1 VGADGPSAPGVAWR
15 DVFRGAR
22 GRLTAGLLLLEA
34 LVAIQQ
40 LIVITIMPDVL
51 RDLGMVQLYGLAFT
65 VASLATIAMIP
76 IAGRALDRLGARA
89 VLIPILVVFGVGLLV
104 SATAPTMPL
113 FLVGQFLSGAGG
125 GGLYALSL
133 GTVAKTYPDAIRARV
148 LALLA
153 SMWIL
158 PGLIGPSLGALIA
171 STLGWR
177 WAFVAPYP
185 VLVVAWILLAPSL
198 DLVPSGGGD
207 SASPLSMRWP
217 LQLMLGAGLVFVA
230 LTFVAWWALAV
241 VAVGLALGI
250 PALAR
255 IVPAGTFVAAPGIP
269 AAAAAAFLLSVGFIA
284 VDAFLTLTLTDVRG
298 LSLGKAG
305 LVVTIATL
313 TWSAGSA
320 WQAGRAERVPLS
332 RLLMYGTLAV
342 LVGELAVASVL
353 ATATPVWMA
362 YLGWTI
368 VGFGM
373 GVAFPTIPLSA
384 MRVAGQGQ
392 EAGELSSVLLMD
404 VLGIATGAGL
414 GGGIVALGRA
424 LEAPLSNA
432 LAGSFALGIVTL
444 AVLAVLANRIPHGPA
459 PATRGA

>member
-1 VGADGPSAPGVAWR
+1 
-15 DVFRGAR
+15 
-22 GRLTAGLLLLEA
+22 
-34 LVAIQQ
+34 
-40 LIVITIMPDVL
+40 
-51 RDLGMVQLYGLAFT
+51 
-65 VASLATIAMIP
+65 MIP
-76 IAGRALDRLGARA
+76 IAGRALDRMGARA

-104 SATAPTMPL
+104 SATAPTMPI

-177 WAFVAPYP
+177 WAFVAPFP

-198 DLVPSGGGD
+198 DLVPSGGD
-207 SASPLSMRWP
+207 SGSPLSMRWP

-230 LTFVAWWALAV
+230 LTVVAWWALAV

-298 LSLGKAG
+298 LSLAKAG

-353 ATATPVWMA
+353 ATATPVWLA

-459 PATRGA
+459 PATHRA